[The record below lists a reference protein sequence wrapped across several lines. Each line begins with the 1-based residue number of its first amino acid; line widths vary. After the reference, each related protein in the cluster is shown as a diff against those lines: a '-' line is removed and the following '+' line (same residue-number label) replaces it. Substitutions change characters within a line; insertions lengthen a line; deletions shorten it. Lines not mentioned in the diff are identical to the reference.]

1 MDGNKEEPHVSS
13 TLRWQDVSLPSS
25 VTEADLDAVILSI
38 IEQNW
43 RKTVFVIYRAV
54 QRYEGRETQM
64 SDEIIGARIQELAA
78 QGRIESQGNLSM
90 WRHSEVRLPASC

>member
-1 MDGNKEEPHVSS
+1 MADNSEEPHVSS

-43 RKTVFVIYRAV
+43 RKTVFIIYRAV
-54 QRYEGRETQM
+54 QRYEGREIEM

-78 QGRIESQGNLSM
+78 QGRIESQGDLSM
-90 WRHSEVRLPASC
+90 WRHTEVRLPASC